1 MVNYSEFKNII
12 NQENF
17 DKLPSYLNDKD
28 HVQVNINAIANV
40 CNCTAD

>member
-1 MVNYSEFKNII
+1 MDYNDPKKMINYSEFKNII

-28 HVQVNINAIANV
+28 HV
-40 CNCTAD
+40 